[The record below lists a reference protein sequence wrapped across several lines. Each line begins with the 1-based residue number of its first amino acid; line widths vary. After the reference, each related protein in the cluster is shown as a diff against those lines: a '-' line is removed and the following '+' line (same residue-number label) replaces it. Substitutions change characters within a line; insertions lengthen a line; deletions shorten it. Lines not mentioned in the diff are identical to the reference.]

1 MYPNKRIKDLACKIQ
16 LMVAQLSK
24 STHFLLIKQGFYPF
38 FLYSLKT
45 ESYSSKLV
53 QCKSNTSLNVLQLF
67 LLLATKMNQQKQPS
81 EVFYKKDVL
90 KHFAKFTGKH
100 LCQSIK
106 EILAQ
111 VFSCESYEIFT
122 EHRTEN
128 LQKTSGWLLLNQK
141 IYNETSQ
148 LFFLD

>member
-106 EILAQ
+106 DSGTGVFLWILWNFYRTQ
-111 VFSCESYEIFT
+111 N
-122 EHRTEN
+122 RKPTEN
-128 LQKTSGWLLLNQK
+128 LGMTASEPKDL
-141 IYNETSQ
+141 
-148 LFFLD
+148 